1 MSNSAGK
8 YMQIFLIIIIIIIN
22 SFLFHNFL
30 INNLNQVVSFFNGN
44 FILNILKTKLY

>member
-8 YMQIFLIIIIIIIN
+8 YMQIFLLIIIIIN